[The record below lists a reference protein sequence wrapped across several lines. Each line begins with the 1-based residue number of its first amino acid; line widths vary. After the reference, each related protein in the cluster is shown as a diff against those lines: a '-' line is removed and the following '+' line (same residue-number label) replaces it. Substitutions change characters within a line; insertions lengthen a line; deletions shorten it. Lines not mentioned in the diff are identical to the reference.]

1 MQKKGFFV
9 LLFVFLLLVIGFS
22 ISGCSGYFNDIV
34 GEEVEVTGTTIVEP
48 RLMTEPALVDE
59 GGEKEEGVFTLFV
72 NDKLFIRNVR
82 FLLEEVTPDG
92 GAVVA
97 VRDTQTGKEEVKTI
111 KPGETSV
118 FSEFAVTNEN
128 YYYDGDNPK
137 QSYAS
142 LIIVPVIE
150 PGSENE
156 NLLIDIS
163 NQHTWWQF
171 FMKKGDK
178 KEVYGAAIELVD
190 FSSDEGIAKLSI
202 DGVEYIL
209 KQGGVVDLGDVIIR
223 LDSYS
228 PSEAYIVVRMKS
240 PLIRVF
246 DALDM
251 KYDYYNGG
259 AVVAVRDTQTGKE
272 EMKTI
277 KPGETSV
284 FSEFAVTN
292 ENYYYDGDNPKQSYA
307 SLIIVPVI

>member
-97 VRDTQTGKEEVKTI
+97 VRDTQTGKEEMKTI

-118 FSEFAVTNEN
+118 FSEFAVTNKKAF
-128 YYYDGDNPK
+128 YDRNNPE

-142 LIIVPVIE
+142 LFIFPVIGL
-150 PGSENE
+150 GSENE
-156 NLLIDIS
+156 NLLIDMRY
-163 NQHTWWQF
+163 QYGLMF
-171 FMKKGDK
+171 LKKGA
-178 KEVYGAAIELVD
+178 KEERYGVAIELVD
-190 FSSDEGIAKLSI
+190 FSSDEGFANLNI
-202 DGVEYIL
+202 DEVGYTL
-209 KQGGVVDLGDVIIR
+209 KQGEVADLGDVLIE
-223 LDSYS
+223 LDSFS

-246 DALDM
+246 DALGV
-251 KYDYYNGG
+251 KYDYYDREIS
-259 AVVAVRDTQTGKE
+259 RD
-272 EMKTI
+272 
-277 KPGETSV
+277 
-284 FSEFAVTN
+284 
-292 ENYYYDGDNPKQSYA
+292 
-307 SLIIVPVI
+307 